1 MEVYIINPKSL
12 PEKLLQLINNLVK
25 WLDIKL
31 TQSVALLYKN
41 YKQAQKE
48 IREITHFTISMNNI
62 KYLGVTLTKQVKD
75 LYDKNFK
82 SPKKGIE
89 EGI

>member
-48 IREITHFTISMNNI
+48 IREMAPFTIIINNI
-62 KYLGVTLTKQVKD
+62 KYLGVTLT
-75 LYDKNFK
+75 
-82 SPKKGIE
+82 
-89 EGI
+89 